1 MKRYLCCIL
10 TFVMLIT
17 LTACI
22 DAPAATPTTAP
33 ETIPETIPETVPET
47 LPKVEYHPTG
57 LADGGLYVNV
67 DGNTYFYKRYAPG
80 IGSLTPGDHLGTF
93 GQMTEIEGIVWDI
106 YAAEEY
112 PDLSYVLAIS
122 GTNIECTYR
131 IAEDVPYLI
140 GKVVQVRDGWIDLE
154 VIAHASSYLSVGDT
168 LPVEIRR
175 PYDPTFAVGDYLKIF
190 FNDSYIHMPLMIT
203 HDALIDICRTD
214 KDGNPIE

>member
-10 TFVMLIT
+10 TFVILIT

-33 ETIPETIPETVPET
+33 ETIPETIPETVPETIPETVPET

-67 DGNTYFYKRYAPG
+67 DGNTYFYKRYVPG
-80 IGSLTPGDHLGTF
+80 IGSLTPGNHLGTF
-93 GQMTEIEGIVWDI
+93 GQVT
-106 YAAEEY
+106 
-112 PDLSYVLAIS
+112 YVLVIS
-122 GTNIECTYR
+122 GTNAEWTYR

-140 GKVVQVRDGWIDLE
+140 GKVLQVKDGWVDLE

-175 PYDPTFAVGDYLKIF
+175 TYGPAFVVGDYLKIF
-190 FNDSYIHMPLMIT
+190 FNDDYIQMPLMIT
-203 HDALIDICRTD
+203 DDAISDICRTD